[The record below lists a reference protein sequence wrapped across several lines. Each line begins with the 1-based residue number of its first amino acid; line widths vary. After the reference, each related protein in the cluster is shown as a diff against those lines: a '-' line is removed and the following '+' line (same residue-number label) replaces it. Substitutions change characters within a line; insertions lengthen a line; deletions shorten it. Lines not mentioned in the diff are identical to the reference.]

1 MSNPINLHLTKD
13 IGVLPRR
20 LWVTSLVGAMVRIVY
35 GHIGAT
41 HAPGSAQ
48 ASGTVRSRTYISD
61 AGTASALADFLSAL
75 PLILRFPHGGRERS
89 RRVRHLHHHLLGAGG
104 GYLPA
109 PAELLVPAH
118 RPRTDPPPL
127 LPPGRHARSDQRS

>member
-13 IGVLPRR
+13 IGLLPRR

-48 ASGTVRSRTYISD
+48 ASGTARSRTYISD
-61 AGTASALADFLSAL
+61 AGTASAFADFLSAL
-75 PLILRFPHGGRERS
+75 PLILRFPHGGRERA

-104 GYLPA
+104 VHLPA
-109 PAELLVPAH
+109 CEACWAS
-118 RPRTDPPPL
+118 
-127 LPPGRHARSDQRS
+127 ARAAN

>member
-13 IGVLPRR
+13 IGLLPRR

-48 ASGTVRSRTYISD
+48 ASGTARSRTYISD
-61 AGTASALADFLSAL
+61 AGTASAFADFLSAL
-75 PLILRFPHGGRERS
+75 PLILRFPHGGRDRA
-89 RRVRHLHHHLLGAGG
+89 RRVRHLHHHLLGPGG
-104 GYLPA
+104 VHLPSPPQPVLPTHGA
-109 PAELLVPAH
+109 RMTPHPPF
-118 RPRTDPPPL
+118 RP
-127 LPPGRHARSDQRS
+127 